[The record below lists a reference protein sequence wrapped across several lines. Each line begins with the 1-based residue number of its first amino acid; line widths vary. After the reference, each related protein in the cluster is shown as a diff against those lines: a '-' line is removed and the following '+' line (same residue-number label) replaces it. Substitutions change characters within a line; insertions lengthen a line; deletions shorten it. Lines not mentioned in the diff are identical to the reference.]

1 MQAQS
6 GISAYTF
13 AVQYKGTPLVV
24 GQPAID
30 CTQSDVD
37 QILIFMEP
45 AAVSSTINVSCFVCA
60 CWLMQP
66 GLSWGAQATGAMKRR

>member
-45 AAVSSTINVSCFVCA
+45 AAVSSTINVSCGACA
-60 CWLMQP
+60 L
-66 GLSWGAQATGAMKRR
+66 LIGAAWVVLVV